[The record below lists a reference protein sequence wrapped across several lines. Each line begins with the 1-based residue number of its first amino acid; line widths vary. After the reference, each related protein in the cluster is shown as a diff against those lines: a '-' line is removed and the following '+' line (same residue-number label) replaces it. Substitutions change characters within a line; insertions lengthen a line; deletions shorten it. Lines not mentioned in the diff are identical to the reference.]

1 MDIGQKIKR
10 IRKEKHISA
19 ETLAERIG
27 ISAASMYRYEN
38 GDISKMPTSTL
49 AKIADVLDTTPA
61 YLMGWDNHPTQIQ
74 HSADLDDDEAI
85 LTYQGK
91 PLSDED
97 KEMIR
102 RIMRGK

>member
-1 MDIGQKIKR
+1 
-10 IRKEKHISA
+10 
-19 ETLAERIG
+19 
-27 ISAASMYRYEN
+27 MYRYEN

-61 YLMGWDNHPTQIQ
+61 YLMGCDNHPTQIQ